1 MRRNLLAG
9 LCLAPA
15 AGLLVLVGAA
25 LDLDLES
32 VALLGAAL
40 GAVIA
45 LVPDRTPLVRLGG
58 FAVGAVAAFVG
69 YVLRALLLPDTS
81 AGRAVAVVIV
91 LLLCVGVSAAARDRL
106 PLWSL
111 LLGTAGLVGAYEFT
125 YAAAPPELLT
135 TAVDTITALSLSL
148 AVGFFAGALAAP
160 FTLRADSAPA
170 ADERDNHTSDPRADL
185 PLAAEERDN
194 PTLDGHSDRVRLND
208 MMETSK

>member
-9 LCLAPA
+9 LCLAVA
-15 AGLLVLVGAA
+15 AGLLVMVGAM

-40 GAVIA
+40 GAVVA

-58 FAVGAVAAFVG
+58 FAVGLVAAFVG
-69 YVLRALLLPDTS
+69 YVLRAAVLPDTS

-106 PLWSL
+106 PLWTL
-111 LLGTAGLVGAYEFT
+111 LLGTVGLVGAYEFT
-125 YAAAPPELLT
+125 YAAAPPELMT
-135 TAVDTITALSLSL
+135 TSLDTVTGLFLSF
-148 AVGFFAGALAAP
+148 AVGFLAASLASP
-160 FTLRADSAPA
+160 VDARRADSAPA
-170 ADERDNHTSDPRADL
+170 ADEHDNTTS
-185 PLAAEERDN
+185 E
-194 PTLDGHSDRVRLND
+194 GHSDRLRLND

>member
-1 MRRNLLAG
+1 MRKKLLAG
-9 LCLAPA
+9 LCLAVA
-15 AGLLVLVGAA
+15 AGLLVVVGAA

-40 GAVIA
+40 GAVVA

-58 FAVGAVAAFVG
+58 FAVGVVAAFLG
-69 YVLRALLLPDTS
+69 YLLRALLLPDTS
-81 AGRAVAVVIV
+81 GGRAVAVVLV
-91 LLLCVGVSAAARDRL
+91 LLLCVGVSAIAQDRL

-135 TAVDTITALSLSL
+135 TGVDTVTSLFLSL
-148 AVGFFAGALAAP
+148 AVGFFAASFASP
-160 FTLRADSAPA
+160 STRRADSAPQV
-170 ADERDNHTSDPRADL
+170 
-185 PLAAEERDN
+185 EERDN
-194 PTLDGHSDRVRLND
+194 PTLDGYSDRARLND

>member
-9 LCLAPA
+9 LCLAVA
-15 AGLLVLVGAA
+15 AGLLVVVGDFF
-25 LDLDLES
+25 DLDLES

-58 FAVGAVAAFVG
+58 FAVGLVAAFIG
-69 YVLRALLLPDTS
+69 YVLRAAVLPDTS

-91 LLLCVGVSAAARDRL
+91 LLLCVGVSAAVRDRL

-125 YAAAPPELLT
+125 YAAAPPELMT
-135 TAVDTITALSLSL
+135 TSVDTVTTLLLSL
-148 AVGFFAGALAAP
+148 AVGFVAASLASSVNTRRAG
-160 FTLRADSAPA
+160 SA
-170 ADERDNHTSDPRADL
+170 RT
-185 PLAAEERDN
+185 AEERDN
-194 PTLDGHSDRVRLND
+194 PASAGNSDRLRLND

>member
-9 LCLAPA
+9 LCLAVA
-15 AGLLVLVGAA
+15 AGLLVMIGAV

-32 VALLGAAL
+32 VALFGAAL
-40 GAVIA
+40 GAVVA

-58 FAVGAVAAFVG
+58 FAAGFVAAFIG
-69 YVLRALLLPDTS
+69 YVLRAVMLPDTS

-106 PLWSL
+106 PLWTL

-125 YAAAPPELLT
+125 YAAAPPELMT
-135 TAVDTITALSLSL
+135 SSVDTATALFLSL
-148 AVGFFAGALAAP
+148 AVGFFAAGLASPGPARR
-160 FTLRADSAPA
+160 TRRADSAPA
-170 ADERDNHTSDPRADL
+170 AEARDLTTS
-185 PLAAEERDN
+185 E
-194 PTLDGHSDRVRLND
+194 GHSDRLRLND

>member
-9 LCLAPA
+9 LCLAVA
-15 AGLLVLVGAA
+15 AGLLVMIGAV

-32 VALLGAAL
+32 VALFGAAL
-40 GAVIA
+40 GAVVA

-58 FAVGAVAAFVG
+58 FAAGFVAAFIG
-69 YVLRALLLPDTS
+69 YVLRAVMLPDTS

-106 PLWSL
+106 PLWTL

-125 YAAAPPELLT
+125 YAAAPPELMT
-135 TAVDTITALSLSL
+135 SSVDTATALFLSL
-148 AVGFFAGALAAP
+148 AVGFFAAGLASTGPARR
-160 FTLRADSAPA
+160 TGRAASAPT
-170 ADERDNHTSDPRADL
+170 ADERVHPTSQA
-185 PLAAEERDN
+185 
-194 PTLDGHSDRVRLND
+194 HSDRVRLND